1 MLEWS
6 SERLYLLIFL
16 PTVYIVLDN
25 CILVNFLL
33 IFGNYHFIKICIQ
46 VIMSEVWC
54 LVAICIL
61 CSVICCAFP
70 LSFLNRSLCLFS
82 FIYWNS
88 FRFNVNPFTAL
99 CVTKIF
105 HSCIYFFHAFVYFVF
120 FIVYR
125 MFIFY
130 TITAVDHSVLLFKF
144 QNEFLYKINPE
155 RVKFSKAK

>member
-1 MLEWS
+1 M
-6 SERLYLLIFL
+6 
-16 PTVYIVLDN
+16 YIVLDN

-46 VIMSEVWC
+46 VIMSEVWY

-61 CSVICCAFP
+61 CSVTCCAFP

-82 FIYWNS
+82 LIYWNS
-88 FRFNVNPFTAL
+88 FHFNVNPFAAL

-105 HSCIYFFHAFVYFVF
+105 HPCKYFFSPFRVLCNFVVF

-125 MFIFY
+125 MFIFC
-130 TITAVDHSVLLFKF
+130 TFTAVDHSVLLFKF